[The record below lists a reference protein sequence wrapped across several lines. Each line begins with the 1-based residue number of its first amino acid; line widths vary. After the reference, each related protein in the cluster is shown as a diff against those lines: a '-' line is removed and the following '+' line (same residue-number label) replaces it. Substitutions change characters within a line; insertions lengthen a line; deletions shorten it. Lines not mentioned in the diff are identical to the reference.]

1 MHEKQ
6 RQKRMWL
13 IQSFLRRDEVCIHI
27 KIFSQ
32 CHSISPWRR
41 SRPVTHQFVSSLNF
55 LLHIFD
61 GKSPNIFTL
70 RVRGYQCRREKLR
83 PVRNRTDITQWSLLL
98 FGDITDNDGA
108 WLIKLLKHGQFRE
121 GQTFW
126 IKMLKKDKFQN
137 LFFFYKIRILPGHCS
152 NFQKICFLINMSQ

>member
-6 RQKRMWL
+6 RQRRMWL

-41 SRPVTHQFVSSLNF
+41 SRPVTHQFVSSLNL
-55 LLHIFD
+55 LLHIFN

-70 RVRGYQCRREKLR
+70 RVRGYQRRREKLR

-137 LFFFYKIRILPGHCS
+137 LFFFTRSEYYLDIVQISK
-152 NFQKICFLINMSQ
+152 KICFLINMSQ